1 MTFDPSSSFSPPL
14 SNFRL
19 KRFDDFN
26 EEALGVGLR
35 TLTEVLG
42 SDEVAVAPFARP
54 SFLLGGKE
62 AGANEVSFSF
72 GSVL

>member
-1 MTFDPSSSFSPPL
+1 MAFDPSSSFS
-14 SNFRL
+14 RL
-19 KRFDDFN
+19 FLTCAQKRADHFD
-26 EEALGVGLR
+26 EEALAVRLR
-35 TLTEVLG
+35 SLTELLE